1 MKSSAFYYTLPEGR
15 IAYHPAKQ
23 RTAARLLHVPE
34 GSNSFQDLRFYQLA
48 QLLSSDDLL
57 VFNDSKVIPARLHGR
72 KSSGGKVEIFIER
85 ILNDR
90 QASCSLSASK
100 RVRDDTILQLSNGT
114 RLRVAAATKNA
125 FYVIESTGDETMES
139 CLYQCGE
146 IPLPPYIRRAANHRD
161 RERYQ
166 TVYACSPGSVAAPT
180 AGLHFDTALLRKLAG
195 LGVRMANITLHIG
208 AGTFQP
214 LRTEILEQAHLHSER
229 FTLNAEAAAEIA
241 ACRARGGKVIAVG
254 STALRTLEATCDDA
268 GKLIPQSGETNL
280 FVRPGY
286 AFKVVDV
293 LITNFHLPLS
303 TLFVLVCAFAG
314 LERMHA
320 AYEHA
325 IRKLYRFYSYGDAMW
340 LEKNRAISR

>member
-1 MKSSAFYYTLPEGR
+1 MKTSTFHYTLPEGR
-15 IAYHPAKQ
+15 IAYHPAEQ

-34 GSNSFQDLRFYQLA
+34 GTNAFQDLRFHQLA
-48 QLLSSDDLL
+48 QLLSSGDLL

-72 KSSGGKVEIFIER
+72 KSSGGKVEILIER

-100 RVRDDTILQLSNGT
+100 RVKENTILQLNNGT
-114 RLRVAAATKNA
+114 HLRVAPATRDA
-125 FYVIESTGDETMES
+125 FYVIETTAEETMES
-139 CLYQCGE
+139 CLCQHGE
-146 IPLPPYIRRAANHRD
+146 IPLPPYIRRAANHQD

-166 TVYACSPGSVAAPT
+166 TVYARNPGSVAAPT

-195 LGVRMANITLHIG
+195 LGVHMANITLHIG

-214 LRTEILEQAHLHSER
+214 LRTETLEQAHLHSEH

-241 ACRARGGKVIAVG
+241 ACRSRGGKVIAVG
-254 STALRTLEATCDDA
+254 STALRTLEAACDDS
-268 GKLIPQSGETNL
+268 GELIPQSGETNL
-280 FVRPGY
+280 FIRPGY
-286 AFKVVDV
+286 AFKVVDA

-303 TLFVLVCAFAG
+303 TLFVLVCAFSG
-314 LERMHA
+314 LQRMHA

-325 IRKLYRFYSYGDAMW
+325 IRNLYRFYSFGDAMW
-340 LEKNRAISR
+340 LERNHAISR